1 MRPTDTGYEVF
12 WSAVNVG
19 TKTWENYTLV
29 NSDANPA
36 VFLDGTTIAIP
47 KTAPGETAEV
57 SFNIS
62 LDETNVNGDPYW
74 MEFYMNSG
82 EEGFCEF
89 YFEAPAK

>member
-1 MRPTDTGYEVF
+1 MRMEIKKTGINGEGIGYLNRKPVF
-12 WSAVNVG
+12 VTGCFA
-19 TKTWENYTLV
+19 
-29 NSDANPA
+29 
-36 VFLDGTTIAIP
+36 
-47 KTAPGETAEV
+47 GETAEV
-57 SFNIS
+57 TFNIS